1 MSPFYV
7 LYSEDYL
14 AHHGILGQKWGVRRW
29 QNTDGSLTEAGYMHY
44 GYGYGYGNERMSDK
58 ERAQYRK
65 QLQKDLKRAN
75 RQEYRHGRNSND
87 HHNYDEVWKKYGEA
101 SDNSK
106 EAKAQSKAIDRAYRA
121 ESRSKSILDERV
133 TAAWKRVD
141 ETSAAR
147 NRKDDELLAS
157 FKGEILGAKLKD
169 LGRSDTEEGREILSS
184 LLEDDRWYLRYYSDS
199 IKGRK

>member
-1 MSPFYV
+1 MPFYIP
-7 LYSEDYL
+7 YSEDYL
-14 AHHGILGQKWGVRRW
+14 AHHGILGMKWGVRRW
-29 QNTDGSLTEAGYMHY
+29 QNKDGSLTDAGRKHY
-44 GYGYGYGNERMSDK
+44 GYGDTRMSSDD
-58 ERAQYRK
+58 RARYTK
-65 QLQKDLKRAN
+65 QLKKDLKRAN
-75 RQEYRHGRNSND
+75 RQEYRRGYD
-87 HHNYDEVWKKYGEA
+87 PKQHHLNYDEVWKRYGEA

-106 EAKAQSKAIDRAYRA
+106 EAKAQSKAIDRAYQA

-133 TAAWKRVD
+133 TAAWKLVD

-147 NRKDDELLAS
+147 NRKDAELLES

-184 LLEDDRWYLRYYSDS
+184 LLEDDRWYHRYYSDS